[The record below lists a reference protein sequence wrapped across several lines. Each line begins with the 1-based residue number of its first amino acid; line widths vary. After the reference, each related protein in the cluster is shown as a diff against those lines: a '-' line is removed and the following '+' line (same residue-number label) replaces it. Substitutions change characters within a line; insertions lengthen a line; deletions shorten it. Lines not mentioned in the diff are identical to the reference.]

1 MGALGTKTLNLLDKP
16 LAVASQVAKFLSAN
30 GANWDDVNSAR
41 LLSGSYGT
49 IGAFTEATS
58 TFAAFNVASL
68 SEQVMAIAYNKGI
81 EVGIPRTLTQDT
93 PIASL
98 VEKIANEIA
107 EEQFIPDFDAYALS
121 AIYAGVQTA
130 NKVSWD
136 GTDATL
142 KEKLF
147 NTNSKIKQNGGIP
160 SRMIGWVP
168 YSVSDKFKALI
179 TTFDGSNLGYTA
191 GQNGVLGPIDGV
203 MIVETNDDYF
213 SASTIKYIV
222 ADKRA
227 IFAVPP
233 KQDPE
238 GDGLDIIPKSK
249 GFSGTILQL
258 RSRGDVFI
266 ANEKKLALASLETA
280 TPSI

>member
-1 MGALGTKTLNLLDKP
+1 MTSYGTKTLNLLDRP

-30 GANWDDVNSAR
+30 GANWDGVNSAR
-41 LLSGSYGT
+41 LLRGSYGS

-98 VEKIANEIA
+98 VEKIATDIA
-107 EEQFIPDFDAYALS
+107 EDQFIPDFDAYALN
-121 AIYAGVQTA
+121 AIYAGVQAA
-130 NKVSWD
+130 NKISWD

-142 KEKLF
+142 KEKIF
-147 NTNSKIKQNGGIP
+147 NTNSAVKQHGGIP
-160 SRMIGWVP
+160 SRMLGWVP
-168 YSVSDKFKALI
+168 YSVSDKFKAHI

-203 MIVETNDDYF
+203 MVIETNDDYF
-213 SASTIKYIV
+213 PAATVKYVV

-233 KQDPE
+233 KQDPQ

-249 GFSGTILQL
+249 GFSGPVLQL

-266 ANEKKLALASLETA
+266 ASEKVLALASLETA
-280 TPSI
+280 TPSV

>member
-1 MGALGTKTLNLLDKP
+1 MAYGTKTLNLLDRP

-30 GANWDDVNSAR
+30 GANWDGVNSAR

-107 EEQFIPDFDAYALS
+107 EEQFIPDFDAYALN
-121 AIYAGVQTA
+121 AIYSGVQTA
-130 NKVSWD
+130 NKISWD
-136 GTDATL
+136 HTAATL
-142 KEKLF
+142 KQKIF
-147 NTNSKIKQNGGIP
+147 NTNSAVKQNGGIP
-160 SRMIGWVP
+160 SRMLGWVP
-168 YSVSDKFKALI
+168 YSVSDLFKAYV

-203 MIVETNDDYF
+203 MVIETNDDYF
-213 SASTIKYIV
+213 PAGTVKYIV

-249 GFSGTILQL
+249 GFSGPVLQL
-258 RSRGDVFI
+258 RSRGDVFV

-280 TPSI
+280 TS

>member
-1 MGALGTKTLNLLDKP
+1 MAYGTKTLNLLDKP

-30 GANWDDVNSAR
+30 GANWDGVNSAR

-68 SEQVMAIAYNKGI
+68 AEQVMTIAYNKGI

-98 VEKIANEIA
+98 VEKIATDIA
-107 EEQFIPDFDAYALS
+107 ETQFIPDFDAYALS

-130 NKVSWD
+130 NKISWD
-136 GTDATL
+136 HTDATL
-142 KEKLF
+142 KEKIF
-147 NTNSKIKQNGGIP
+147 NTNSAVKQNGGIP
-160 SRMIGWVP
+160 SRMLGWVP
-168 YSVSDKFKALI
+168 YSVSDKFKALV

-203 MIVETNDDYF
+203 MVIETNEDYF
-213 SASTIKYIV
+213 PAGTVKYIV

-227 IFAVPP
+227 IFSVPP
-233 KQDPE
+233 KQDPQ

-249 GFSGTILQL
+249 GFSGPVLQL

-266 ANEKKLALASLETA
+266 ASEKTLALASLET
-280 TPSI
+280 TVS

>member
-1 MGALGTKTLNLLDKP
+1 MAYGTKTLNLLDKP
-16 LAVASQVAKFLSAN
+16 LAIASQVAKYLSAN
-30 GANWDDVNSAR
+30 GANWDGVNSAR

-107 EEQFIPDFDAYALS
+107 EEQFIPDFDAYALN
-121 AIYAGVQTA
+121 AIYAGVQAA
-130 NKVSWD
+130 NKISWD
-136 GTDATL
+136 HADGTL
-142 KEKLF
+142 KGKIF
-147 NTNSKIKQNGGIP
+147 NTNSAVKQNGGIP

-168 YSVSDKFKALI
+168 YSVSDKFKDLV

-203 MIVETNDDYF
+203 MVIETNEDYF
-213 SASTIKYIV
+213 PAGTVKYIV

-227 IFAVPP
+227 IFMVPP
-233 KQDPE
+233 KQDPQ

-249 GFSGTILQL
+249 GFSGPVLQL

-266 ANEKKLALASLETA
+266 AAEKTLALASLET
-280 TPSI
+280 SVS